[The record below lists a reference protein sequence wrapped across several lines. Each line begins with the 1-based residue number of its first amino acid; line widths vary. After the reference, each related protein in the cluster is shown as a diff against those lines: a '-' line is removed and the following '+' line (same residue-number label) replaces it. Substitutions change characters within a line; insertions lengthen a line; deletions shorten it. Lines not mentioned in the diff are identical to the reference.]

1 MGYFLGKHLMGIDL
15 MKGYTRI
22 LCKAGTIKIYELP
35 SFPTLLCSPSWDIG
49 SSINSNKR
57 QSVRKGKTEGEAGV
71 GGVCLKKIRVCPE
84 ETGLEPG
91 FRG

>member
-15 MKGYTRI
+15 VKGYTLI

-71 GGVCLKKIRVCPE
+71 GGCLFE
-84 ETGLEPG
+84 ENQSLP
-91 FRG
+91 RGDGT